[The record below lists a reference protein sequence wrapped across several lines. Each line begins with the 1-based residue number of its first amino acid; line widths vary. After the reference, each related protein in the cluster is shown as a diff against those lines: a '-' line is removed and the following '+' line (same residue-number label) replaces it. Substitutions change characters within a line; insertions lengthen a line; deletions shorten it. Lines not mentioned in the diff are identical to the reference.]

1 MVEQRSLEER
11 TRRGMD
17 LMDPIEL
24 LRDEIAESG
33 LLTAPFA
40 DDGIVI
46 GAARVPAAGTD
57 VTVNVDPELEDR
69 SGLDTGVLLAAVERV
84 LTIAPARWDQVVD
97 SVANEIEDAVG
108 DQSVI
113 EATDLRDDL
122 TLRSVAVLHDA
133 VLLSFIA
140 PKQFPDSW
148 IRTQLD
154 EDLDVDDVVVEEM
167 DENYEVVEFES
178 LDDLM
183 DHLSSAEDR

>member
-1 MVEQRSLEER
+1 
-11 TRRGMD
+11 
-17 LMDPIEL
+17 MDPIEL